1 MILYLYALADRLV
14 DLEGLTGVAA
24 EALSLIDAPKARV
37 VAGRMDAVPAVG
49 RATLEAQD
57 RLVRA
62 LHDRTDALLPMRFG
76 TAFDDEEAVGRAIE
90 IIAADLPARFD
101 QVRGKD
107 QMTVRVLRTR
117 TDAGG
122 ASGAEGAGAKGA
134 LGASGALGA
143 EQAGTPID
151 VGIGTKYLQQ
161 KAQVDRSPEIA
172 PLLDALRDL
181 ARATR
186 IESGSGDL
194 VATVYQLID
203 RGAGNE
209 FSTRVAA
216 AAGRMPTLTLRVS
229 GPAPPYAF
237 A

>member
-1 MILYLYALADRLV
+1 VILYLYALVDRHV
-14 DLEGLTGVAA
+14 DLEGLSGVAA
-24 EALSLIDAPKARV
+24 EALGLIDAPKARV
-37 VAGRMDAVPAVG
+37 VAGRIDAVPVVD
-49 RATLEAQD
+49 RATLETQD

-62 LHDRTDALLPMRFG
+62 LHGRTDALLPMRFG
-76 TAFDDEEAVGRAIE
+76 TALNDDEAVRRAIE

-101 QVRGKD
+101 QVRGKE

-117 TDAGG
+117 PV
-122 ASGAEGAGAKGA
+122 GAKGA
-134 LGASGALGA
+134 LGAEHTGP
-143 EQAGTPID
+143 PID
-151 VGIGTKYLQQ
+151 VGLGTKYLQQ
-161 KAQVDRSPEIA
+161 KAQADLPPEIG
-172 PLLDALRDL
+172 PLRDALRDL

-186 IESGSGDL
+186 IETGSGDL

-209 FSTRVAA
+209 FSQRVAA
-216 AAGRMPTLTLRVS
+216 AASRMPTLTLRVS

>member
-1 MILYLYALADRLV
+1 VILYLYALVDRHV
-14 DLEGLTGVAA
+14 DLEGLSGVAA
-24 EALSLIDAPKARV
+24 EALRLIDAPKARV
-37 VAGRMDAVPAVG
+37 IAGRIDAVPVVD
-49 RATLEAQD
+49 RATLETQD

-62 LHDRTDALLPMRFG
+62 LHGRTDALLPMRFG
-76 TAFDDEEAVGRAIE
+76 TALNDDEAVRRAIE

-101 QVRGKD
+101 QVRGKE

-117 TDAGG
+117 PV
-122 ASGAEGAGAKGA
+122 GAKGA
-134 LGASGALGA
+134 LGAEHTGP
-143 EQAGTPID
+143 PID
-151 VGIGTKYLQQ
+151 VGLGTKYLQQ
-161 KAQVDRSPEIA
+161 KAQADLPPEIA
-172 PLLDALRDL
+172 PLRDALRDL

-186 IESGSGDL
+186 IETGSGDL

-209 FSTRVAA
+209 FSQRVTAA
-216 AAGRMPTLTLRVS
+216 ASRMPTLTLRVS

>member
-1 MILYLYALADRLV
+1 VILYLYALVDRFV

-24 EALSLIDAPKARV
+24 EALDLLDAPKARV
-37 VAGRMDAVPAVG
+37 VAGRLDASPVVD

-76 TAFDDEEAVGRAIE
+76 TAFDDEEAARRAIE

-101 QVRGKD
+101 EVRGKD

-117 TDAGG
+117 PVTPKVAGA
-122 ASGAEGAGAKGA
+122 ASGAGPTGA
-134 LGASGALGA
+134 
-143 EQAGTPID
+143 PID

-161 KAQVDRSPEIA
+161 KAQSDVPPEIA